1 MARKRTWLYI
11 MAAFAIF
18 VICDVGSADVAPL
31 DTDPNLVG
39 WWKFDEVSGQTAEDA
54 SPHNRDGTLLGDLSF
69 DKDSVPGK
77 IGRGLSFTR
86 SDGTVQVRRYKGV
99 SGTGPR
105 TIAVWIKTTL
115 ARGEIVSWG
124 TEDFGKMWT
133 FGHIRG
139 RIGVTPHGGYLY
151 INDATNDDTW
161 HHVASTTREAE
172 APNLYDDVT
181 LYLDGKVAT
190 IHDIGLLDLWP
201 IDTGDTLDVRIGRQF
216 KGCLDDLRIYDR
228 QLSEEEIGALF
239 KAALKKP
246 ATDTDTPSPSQTQ
259 AQGERDE

>member
-1 MARKRTWLYI
+1 MARNRTWLYI
-11 MAAFAIF
+11 MAASTIF
-18 VICDVGSADVAPL
+18 VICDVGSANLPPL
-31 DTDPNLVG
+31 DTDPNLVAR
-39 WWKFDEVSGQTAEDA
+39 WKFDETSGQTAEDA
-54 SPHNRDGTLLGDLSF
+54 SSHNRDGMLRGDLSF

-86 SDGTVQVRRYKGV
+86 SDGTIQVLRYKGV

-105 TIAVWIKTTL
+105 TIAVWLKTTL

-151 INDATNDDTW
+151 INDATHDDTW
-161 HHVASTTREAE
+161 HHVASTIQEAE

-201 IDTGDTLDVRIGRQF
+201 IDTGDAIDVRIGRQF

-239 KAALKKP
+239 KAANKTSAA
-246 ATDTDTPSPSQTQ
+246 ATEAPSPSQPQ
-259 AQGERDE
+259 SQGEHHE